1 MWTAGTLLAGSF
13 TISLVVLALPAEWA
27 DDVVVATVTGLAG
40 FVAIL
45 GWVRWQQLER
55 AIFAAFGWPGE

>member
-13 TISLVVLALPAEWA
+13 TIFLVVLALPAEWA
-27 DDVVVATVTGLAG
+27 DDVVFTTVTACAA
-40 FVAIL
+40 FAAIL